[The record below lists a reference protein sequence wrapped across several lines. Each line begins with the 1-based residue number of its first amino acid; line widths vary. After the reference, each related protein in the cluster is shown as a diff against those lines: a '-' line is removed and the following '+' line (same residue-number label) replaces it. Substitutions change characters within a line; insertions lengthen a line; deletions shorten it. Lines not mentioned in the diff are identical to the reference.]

1 MNHEP
6 PFEITEPG
14 VVVDKHGLIAL
25 KFDNDYRG
33 VVEGLVSTANGLEV
47 NKTFERSAA
56 KLKTHRQTI
65 DVVEVSRVIEQN
77 YGCDLVLKD
86 KTVLRS
92 TNEYEPTR
100 NVFFG
105 EIQ

>member
-1 MNHEP
+1 MYKYSSTVIKKSAEVIIINNDSTIP
-6 PFEITEPG
+6 AFAAA
-14 VVVDKHGLIAL
+14 KIAEA
-25 KFDNDYRG
+25 K
-33 VVEGLVSTANGLEV
+33 ANGLEV

-65 DVVEVSRVIEQN
+65 DIVEVSRVIEKN

-92 TNEYEPTR
+92 TNKYEPTR
-100 NVFFG
+100 DVFFG
-105 EIQ
+105 SK

>member
-33 VVEGLVSTANGLEV
+33 VVEGLVSTANSQEVIKKILEFV
-47 NKTFERSAA
+47 KVISWPQGCISGHYSMQAE
-56 KLKTHRQTI
+56 KLL
-65 DVVEVSRVIEQN
+65 E
-77 YGCDLVLKD
+77 
-86 KTVLRS
+86 
-92 TNEYEPTR
+92 EYNQSLTTE
-100 NVFFG
+100 
-105 EIQ
+105 